1 MEKDRGQ
8 ENEQWALLL
17 IQTLLAQGIDYFCC
31 GPGSRSTPL
40 ALALSRVAPHL
51 CSVHFDERG
60 VCFHAVGY
68 AKAKNKP
75 AAVIVTSGT
84 AVGNLLPGIME
95 AYNEKV
101 PLLVITADRP
111 PELRDCGANQT
122 CDQTKLFANHVRW
135 QVDLACPG
143 GQMLEN
149 YLIST
154 VSHAVAMSKSSPKGP
169 VHLNCMFREPLCSK
183 EPCALPTGRREAVH
197 FSHPELHPAQEVVE
211 KWAERLSAVKN
222 GVILAGS
229 GEENAAEQLAEKL
242 QWPIFADIFSGARRG
257 EHPCLITH
265 FEPLLKCK
273 GSLKV
278 DAIVQFGNRFVSKTL
293 AQWLEKQTLKFHVHI
308 SDHPERQDP
317 SHLITDRIHAAPAL
331 FVQKILPLLQ
341 AGGEGLAQL
350 QEWNLSIA
358 RVLSDVLVPD
368 SKLTEPGLIPLVAS
382 LMSEGWALFLA
393 NSMPVRDANQFFSA
407 TGGCGPIFGNRGVS
421 GIDGNIATAAGMAQG
436 TKKPTIA
443 LLGDLAFL
451 HDLNS
456 LAYLRDISTPV
467 LLCVVNNGG
476 GGIFSF
482 LPISHRKEA
491 FETFFAAAHPFSF
504 SSAADL
510 FGIPYYRP
518 QSFLEFQELLL
529 KQKEKPQSGIIEIV
543 TDRVENVA
551 VHEQINTAIR
561 TCLNSASSLEETP
574 ALLH

>member
-1 MEKDRGQ
+1 MDRGQ
-8 ENEQWALLL
+8 ENENWAMLLV
-17 IQTLLAQGIDYFCC
+17 QTLMGQGIDYFCC

-40 ALALSRVAPHL
+40 ALALSRMAPHL

-68 AKAKNKP
+68 GKAKLKP
-75 AAVIVTSGT
+75 AAVIATSGT

-95 AYNEKV
+95 AYNERI
-101 PLLVITADRP
+101 PLLVVTADRP

-135 QVDLACPG
+135 QVDLSCPD

-154 VSHAVAMSKSSPKGP
+154 VSHAIAISQSSPKGP
-169 VHLNCMFREPLCSK
+169 VHINCMFREPLCSK
-183 EPCALPTGRREAVH
+183 EPCALPSVGRKAVH
-197 FSHPELHPAQEVVE
+197 FSHPELHPAPAVVE
-211 KWAERLSAVKN
+211 EWAERLSAVKN
-222 GVILAGS
+222 GVVLAGS
-229 GEENAAEQLAEKL
+229 GEENAAERLAEKL
-242 QWPIFADIFSGARRG
+242 QWPIFADIFSSARRG

-293 AQWLEKQTLKFHVHI
+293 AQWLERQTPQFHLHI

-317 SHLITDRIHAAPAL
+317 SHLVTDRVHASPEL

-341 AGGEGLAQL
+341 TAGEGLAQL
-350 QEWNLSIA
+350 QEWNQTIA
-358 RVLSDVLVPD
+358 GVLSSVLVKD
-368 SKLTEPGLIPLVAS
+368 SKLTEPGLIPPIAS
-382 LMSEGWALFLA
+382 LVSQGWALFLA
-393 NSMPVRDANQFFSA
+393 NSMPVRDANQYFWAKAS
-407 TGGCGPIFGNRGVS
+407 CGPIFGNRGVS
-421 GIDGNIATAAGMAQG
+421 GIDGNIATAAGIAHATQ
-436 TKKPTIA
+436 KPTIA

-456 LAYLRDISTPV
+456 LAYLQNSSTPV

-482 LPISHRKEA
+482 LPVSQRKEA
-491 FETFFAAAHPFSF
+491 FETFFAASHTLSF
-504 SSAADL
+504 SSAGTL
-510 FGIPYYRP
+510 FNVPYYNP
-518 QSFLEFQELLL
+518 KSFCEFQELLVR
-529 KQKEKPQSGIIEIV
+529 QKEKPQSGIIEVV
-543 TDRVENVA
+543 TDRAQNVT

-561 TCLNSASSLEETP
+561 RCLHSASSLEEIP
-574 ALLH
+574 AFLH